1 MPISYK
7 VIGRHIRDARKSA
20 GLTQEAAANQL
31 GLSPEHYGKVERGER
46 TVNLERLVQISHLYG
61 TTVCALLEGFDTEA
75 AATVTQRP
83 AEMAARNKAVR
94 SCCASAQRSQPATK
108 TEHLG
113 CPLLVSGLFLSLLYH
128 RFSEKRQG
136 KDEKSFAIFRGF
148 MPAGVTNLSRSRIAE
163 LLVK

>member
-61 TTVCALLEGFDTEA
+61 TTVCALLEGFNTEA
-75 AATVTQRP
+75 AAPVT
-83 AEMAARNKAVR
+83 
-94 SCCASAQRSQPATK
+94 
-108 TEHLG
+108 
-113 CPLLVSGLFLSLLYH
+113 
-128 RFSEKRQG
+128 
-136 KDEKSFAIFRGF
+136 
-148 MPAGVTNLSRSRIAE
+148 
-163 LLVK
+163 

>member
-31 GLSPEHYGKVERGER
+31 GKVERGER

-83 AEMAARNKAVR
+83 AEMDA
-94 SCCASAQRSQPATK
+94 
-108 TEHLG
+108 
-113 CPLLVSGLFLSLLYH
+113 FLSAM
-128 RFSEKRQG
+128 RQIG
-136 KDEKSFAIFRGF
+136 SGCTEQ
-148 MPAGVTNLSRSRIAE
+148 SRALMLRVCAEIAASD
-163 LLVK
+163 KN

>member
-46 TVNLERLVQISHLYG
+46 TVNLERLVDEALKLVQISHLYG

-75 AATVTQRP
+75 AATVTQQP
-83 AEMAARNKAVR
+83 AEMDA
-94 SCCASAQRSQPATK
+94 
-108 TEHLG
+108 
-113 CPLLVSGLFLSLLYH
+113 FLSAM
-128 RFSEKRQG
+128 RQIG
-136 KDEKSFAIFRGF
+136 SGCTEQ
-148 MPAGVTNLSRSRIAE
+148 SRALMLRVCAEIAASD
-163 LLVK
+163 KN

>member
-46 TVNLERLVQISHLYG
+46 TVNLDRLVQISHLYR

-75 AATVTQRP
+75 AESAARQP
-83 AEMAARNKAVR
+83 AEADA
-94 SCCASAQRSQPATK
+94 
-108 TEHLG
+108 
-113 CPLLVSGLFLSLLYH
+113 FLSAM
-128 RFSEKRQG
+128 REIGSGCTEKCRTLMLRVCA
-136 KDEKSFAIFRGF
+136 E
-148 MPAGVTNLSRSRIAE
+148 IAASD
-163 LLVK
+163 KN

>member
-61 TTVCALLEGFDTEA
+61 TTVCALLKGFDTEA
-75 AATVTQRP
+75 AAAVTQRS
-83 AEMAARNKAVR
+83 AEMDAFLSAMRRSEAAARSKAVR
-94 SCCASAQRSQPATK
+94 SCCTSAQRSQPATK
-108 TEHLG
+108 TEHFE

-128 RFSEKRQG
+128 KFSEKRQG
-136 KDEKSFAIFRGF
+136 KDEKSFTIFQFICPQG
-148 MPAGVTNLSRSRIAE
+148 
-163 LLVK
+163 

>member
-46 TVNLERLVQISHLYG
+46 TVNLERMVQISHLYG
-61 TTVCALLEGFDTEA
+61 TTVCAPLEGFDTEA
-75 AATVTQRP
+75 TAAVTRRP
-83 AEMAARNKAVR
+83 AETPCAKLQAAARNKAVR
-94 SCCASAQRSQPATK
+94 SCCAYAQRSQPATK

-128 RFSEKRQG
+128 KFSEKRQG
-136 KDEKSFAIFRGF
+136 KDEKSFTIF
-148 MPAGVTNLSRSRIAE
+148 
-163 LLVK
+163 

>member
-46 TVNLERLVQISHLYG
+46 TVNLERMVQISHLYG
-61 TTVCALLEGFDTEA
+61 TTVCAPLEGLRYRSHSRREPGDPRKRMRFCPPCA
-75 AATVTQRP
+75 KLQA
-83 AEMAARNKAVR
+83 AARNKAVR
-94 SCCASAQRSQPATK
+94 SCCAYAQRSQPATK

-128 RFSEKRQG
+128 KFSEKRQG
-136 KDEKSFAIFRGF
+136 KDEKSFTIF
-148 MPAGVTNLSRSRIAE
+148 
-163 LLVK
+163 